1 MRPQQDGSVMTIERE
16 ITAAPPLQAHVGTVP
31 IAAGEAGAV
40 TTPLRDEAEWR
51 AQFAG
56 LRVAIVHYWLVGPG
70 GGENV
75 VKTMLRIFPQ
85 AVVHTLVADPDYSRT
100 IVPDDRLRTS
110 FLQKI
115 PGAARFHRSLL
126 PVAPMALENLDLD
139 GYDLI
144 ISSESGPAKGIMPP
158 LNAVHVCYCHSP
170 MRYLWDQYHH
180 YRRDASALKRLVLS
194 ITVPRLRL
202 WDVGSALRV
211 DRFVANSR
219 YVASRIARYYRRPAE
234 VIYPP
239 VEVDDFATSPE
250 IDDYYLITGRHVSYK
265 RVDLAIA
272 ACNRL
277 GRRLVITGKGPET
290 AALRKLAGP
299 TIEFVGQCSF
309 AELKRYYAR
318 ARAFLMPGE
327 EDFGIAPVEAMAS
340 GRPVI
345 AYASGGATE
354 TVVPGLSGLHFAEQ
368 SVDSLVAAIETFE
381 RDEAGFDQ
389 AAIRTH
395 ALSFSRERFLDSFA
409 RFVAA
414 ALAAR
419 GTAAGT
425 FR

>member
-1 MRPQQDGSVMTIERE
+1 
-16 ITAAPPLQAHVGTVP
+16 
-31 IAAGEAGAV
+31 
-40 TTPLRDEAEWR
+40 
-51 AQFAG
+51 
-56 LRVAIVHYWLVGPG
+56 
-70 GGENV
+70 
-75 VKTMLRIFPQ
+75 
-85 AVVHTLVADPDYSRT
+85 
-100 IVPDDRLRTS
+100 
-110 FLQKI
+110 
-115 PGAARFHRSLL
+115 
-126 PVAPMALENLDLD
+126 
-139 GYDLI
+139 
-144 ISSESGPAKGIMPP
+144 
-158 LNAVHVCYCHSP
+158 

-239 VEVDDFATSPE
+239 VEVDDFVTSPE
-250 IDDYYLITGRHVSYK
+250 VDDYYLITGRHVSYK
-265 RVDLAIA
+265 RIDLAIA

-290 AALRKLAGP
+290 AALRKRAGP
-299 TIEFVGQCSF
+299 TVEFVGQCSF

-368 SVDSLVAAIETFE
+368 SVDSLVAAIEAFE
-381 RDEAGFDQ
+381 RDEASLDP

-409 RFVAA
+409 GFVAA